1 MTEYYKKIFLSFL
14 EKCPEYAPPSP
25 VKQLPMELTMLK
37 PSITSVEVDSRD
49 PNKLAIVVEGRN
61 LWFCYQISIGGHTIR
76 TPASD
81 LSGTLINIKE
91 SEIKVVEDKVKVVIY
106 SHFSKIPLSNVVQVL
121 QKVSESCAQSIAQ
134 AN

>member
-49 PNKLAIVVEGRN
+49 PTTLAIVVEGRN
-61 LWFCYQISIGGHTIR
+61 LWFCVRLLSPIR
-76 TPASD
+76 
-81 LSGTLINIKE
+81 L
-91 SEIKVVEDKVKVVIY
+91 
-106 SHFSKIPLSNVVQVL
+106 
-121 QKVSESCAQSIAQ
+121 
-134 AN
+134 